1 MILQKLLELLRPKV
15 EAQGHSL
22 SACKWMLFETQDI
35 QLKYFKD
42 VFEKSC

>member
-1 MILQKLLELLRPKV
+1 MILQKLLELLRLKV

-22 SACKWMLFETQDI
+22 SACKWKLFATQDI